1 MQNVGKLGLAVSN
14 EVVQTKHGQN
24 RDVVS
29 IIYLCSN
36 KFLSFPLK
44 KQSLLIL
51 REFRIISGCA

>member
-1 MQNVGKLGLAVSN
+1 MQNIGKLGLAVSN

-36 KFLSFPLK
+36 KFPNFLK
-44 KQSLLIL
+44 KQSLPIL
-51 REFRIISGCA
+51 KEFRIISGYA